1 MKPFSLKTQRI
12 LMWIPYLNLLNWFS
26 WSFQNNLPKTGSWS
40 RGKVSL
46 TASGLMFLIFLPTSI
61 LVQLFPDAV
70 MVGWVGFYLGGWV
83 PGRYLIRVQEKL
95 GQ

>member
-26 WSFQNNLPKTGSWS
+26 WSFQNNFPKTGSWS

-46 TASGLMFLIFLPTSI
+46 TASGLMFLVFLPTTI
-61 LVQLFPDAV
+61 LVQLFPNAV
-70 MVGWVGFYLGGWV
+70 WIGWLGVWLMGFVMSL
-83 PGRYLIRVQEKL
+83 YLIRIQEKMAK
-95 GQ
+95 